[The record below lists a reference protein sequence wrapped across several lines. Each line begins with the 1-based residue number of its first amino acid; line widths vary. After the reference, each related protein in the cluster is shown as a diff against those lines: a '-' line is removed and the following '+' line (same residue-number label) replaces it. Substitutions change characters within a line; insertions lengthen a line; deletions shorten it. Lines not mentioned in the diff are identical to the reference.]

1 MSLEWW
7 LICDWQEMQPF
18 GGLNVI
24 YEKCS
29 LYSIFTS
36 FHTLRVQSK
45 MTWEWVGSGHSQVTA
60 CCIMKARVWPICS
73 AAHTHYCGWGG
84 GCAAEVWSCF
94 NQTSPP
100 AVAHWLNCKKKSLL
114 PTQQG
119 GEGEERLFLSTN
131 LYCILQFVAAVEV
144 RMERGI
150 IAAPCSRGS
159 WQGLCCCHRLP
170 LAHMWAWSGE
180 FASGV
185 FLCVLSST
193 QLFPQPHIL
202 EYF

>member
-45 MTWEWVGSGHSQVTA
+45 MTWEWVGSGLSLYQT
-60 CCIMKARVWPICS
+60 ARVWPICW
-73 AAHTHYCGWGG
+73 AAHTHIIVGG
-84 GCAAEVWSCF
+84 GGYE
-94 NQTSPP
+94 
-100 AVAHWLNCKKKSLL
+100 AVLIKRPLQLL
-114 PTQQG
+114 PTG
-119 GEGEERLFLSTN
+119 WTVKNVFSRHDGAAEERRGFSCQLIFIVFCSLLLHLKWGRSEALSQHRVVTGADGG
-131 LYCILQFVAAVEV
+131 FVAVTDY
-144 RMERGI
+144 
-150 IAAPCSRGS
+150 
-159 WQGLCCCHRLP
+159 HLP
-170 LAHMWAWSGE
+170 RCVHSPAHMWAWSGE

-185 FLCVLSST
+185 FLCVL
-193 QLFPQPHIL
+193 FPLPPIL
-202 EYF
+202 EYI